1 MKCYNLFKCQLMD
14 YCMFQM
20 FNQITNR
27 NNPNEEKSK
36 LCITEIERF
45 LLFILQLCP
54 VTIQITSNH
63 DLTIISKI
71 KVLTGHLYNYNAM
84 MISQMSIICDVEQ
97 SHVDKFHC
105 QNLGK
110 TVCYCIYVYFIIND
124 QL

>member
-1 MKCYNLFKCQLMD
+1 MKCYNLFKCQLLD

-27 NNPNEEKSK
+27 SNPNEKNQNSN
-36 LCITEIERF
+36 CITQIERF
-45 LLFILQLCP
+45 SLFILQLSP

-63 DLTIISKI
+63 DLTIISI
-71 KVLTGHLYNYNAM
+71 IRVLTRHLYNYNTM
-84 MISQMSIICDVEQ
+84 MISQMSVFSDFEQ
-97 SHVDKFHC
+97 IDLFQC
-105 QNLGK
+105 QNLQS